1 MISLLTVLSLIINFL
16 IAYNLNKIA
25 YISNIF
31 DEPDNKLKKH
41 KSRVPLLDY
50 RIVDFGYSL
59 SNEFCFKNG
68 WSKYI
73 LRKSINDSLSRIKWR
88 KDKKGY
94 TVPNDELIKKILPE
108 SKNLQFDFRKLCLER
123 VINSI

>member
-1 MISLLTVLSLIINFL
+1 MKII
-16 IAYNLNKIA
+16 NKIA
-25 YISNIF
+25 IVYSATRKT
-31 DEPDNKLKKH
+31 DEALVKV
-41 KSRVPLLDY
+41 RE
-50 RIVDFGYSL
+50 I
-59 SNEFCFKNG
+59 
-68 WSKYI
+68 I
-73 LRKSINDSLSRIKWR
+73 DSLNKIKWR

>member
-1 MISLLTVLSLIINFL
+1 MQDS
-16 IAYNLNKIA
+16 LNK
-25 YISNIF
+25 
-31 DEPDNKLKKH
+31 
-41 KSRVPLLDY
+41 
-50 RIVDFGYSL
+50 
-59 SNEFCFKNG
+59 
-68 WSKYI
+68 
-73 LRKSINDSLSRIKWR
+73 IKWR